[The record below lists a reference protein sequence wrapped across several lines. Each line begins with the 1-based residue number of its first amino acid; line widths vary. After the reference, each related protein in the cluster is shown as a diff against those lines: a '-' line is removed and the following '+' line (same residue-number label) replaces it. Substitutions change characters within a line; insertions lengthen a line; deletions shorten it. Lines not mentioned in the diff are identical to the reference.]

1 MKPKRYYL
9 ENSFDFTVESV
20 GVYSNSELMMMACDV
35 LINKCNIF
43 YNLFEQDK
51 IEILKDETILENSYD
66 IVLKNEDYTLGK
78 VIEFL
83 LHDEFYRK
91 QNILSYVGF
100 IKKHPHDDYSIVR
113 IAFNDKEHSNKDN
126 IRNLFKNVLIT
137 SKNIFEHIKD
147 YFNRI

>member
-1 MKPKRYYL
+1 M

-20 GVYSNSELMMMACDV
+20 GVYSNSELMMMELCDV

-113 IAFNDKEHSNKDN
+113 IVFNDKEHSNKDN